1 MLIMII
7 KIYKILMTVHNCPY
21 SPAKQTL
28 VFTSLAFA
36 RCQHPYNSKQIY
48 TRLYR
53 LGSFKIFKVTF
64 LTKIYSNKHQQAFH
78 SINILINI
86 SSKILLSQ
94 CHCQRHRPTSRAMSI
109 LATLNS
115 SS

>member
-1 MLIMII
+1 
-7 KIYKILMTVHNCPY
+7 MTVHNCSY

-36 RCQHPYNSKQIY
+36 RCQHQYNSKQN

-53 LGSFKIFKVTF
+53 PTLGSFKITKVAF
-64 LTKIYSNKHQQAFH
+64 LTKIYSNKHHQAFN
-78 SINILINI
+78 SINVFINI

-94 CHCQRHRPTSRAMSI
+94 CHCQRHRPTGRAMSI

>member
-1 MLIMII
+1 
-7 KIYKILMTVHNCPY
+7 MTVHNCSY

-36 RCQHPYNSKQIY
+36 RCQHPYNSKQN

-53 LGSFKIFKVTF
+53 PTLGSFKIIKVAF
-64 LTKIYSNKHQQAFH
+64 LTKIYSNKHQQAFNF
-78 SINILINI
+78 INVFI

-94 CHCQRHRPTSRAMSI
+94 CHCQCHRPTGRAMSI